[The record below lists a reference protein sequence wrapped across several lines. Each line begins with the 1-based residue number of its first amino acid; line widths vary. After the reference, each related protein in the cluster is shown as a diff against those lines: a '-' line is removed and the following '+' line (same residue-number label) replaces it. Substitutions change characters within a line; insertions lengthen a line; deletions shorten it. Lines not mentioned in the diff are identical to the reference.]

1 MAPGVSVDVVV
12 RAAVDSDSSACVDID
27 RDARRD
33 LVDHRGGEA
42 WLAEHRPLSELPEWW
57 AHSFV
62 AVIDGVVVGFLVG
75 RIDDTARG
83 RVFRIDRV
91 YVLADARELGC
102 GDDLVAAAMA
112 RATDE
117 NCRFLEAVA
126 LPGDR
131 DTKNL
136 YERAGVTAR
145 SITVSKRLSDPS
157 SSADASR

>member
-1 MAPGVSVDVVV
+1 MTVDVIV
-12 RAAVDSDSSACVDID
+12 RAAEEFDAPACVDID
-27 RDARRD
+27 AAARRD
-33 LVDHRGGEA
+33 LVDQRGGEA
-42 WLAEHRPLSELPEWW
+42 WLAEHLPLSEESEWW

-62 AVIDGVVVGFLVG
+62 AVIDDVVVGFLVG
-75 RIDDTARG
+75 RIDDTTRG

-102 GDDLVAAAMA
+102 GDELVAAAMA
-112 RATDE
+112 RATAED
-117 NCRFLEAVA
+117 CRFMEAVA

-157 SSADASR
+157 NSGDASR

>member
-1 MAPGVSVDVVV
+1 MSVDVIV
-12 RAAVDSDSSACVDID
+12 RAAREADSEQCVAID
-27 RDARRD
+27 AHARRD
-33 LVDHRGGEA
+33 LVDQRGGEA
-42 WLAEHRPLSELPEWW
+42 WLAEHAPLSRVADWW

-62 AVIDGVVVGFLVG
+62 AEIDTVVVGFLVG
-75 RIDDTARG
+75 GVDDTDRG
-83 RVFRIDRV
+83 RVFRVDRV
-91 YVLADARELGC
+91 YVVADARELGC
-102 GDDLVAAAMA
+102 GDDLLAAAMA
-112 RATDE
+112 RAGE
-117 NCRFLEAVA
+117 AGCAFLEAVA

>member
-1 MAPGVSVDVVV
+1 MSVDVIV

-27 RDARRD
+27 REARRD
-33 LVDHRGGEA
+33 LVDQRGGEA
-42 WLAEHRPLSELPEWW
+42 WLAEHAPLSDVSGWW
-57 AHSFV
+57 THSFV

-75 RIDDTARG
+75 LIDDTARG
-83 RVFRIDRV
+83 RVFRVDRV

-102 GDDLVAAAMA
+102 GDELVAAAMA

-117 NCRFLEAVA
+117 GCRFLEAVA

-157 SSADASR
+157 NSADASR

>member
-1 MAPGVSVDVVV
+1 MSVDVVV
-12 RAAVDSDSSACVDID
+12 RAAAASDVRSCSDID
-27 RDARRD
+27 AAARRD
-33 LVDHRGGEA
+33 LVDQRGGEA
-42 WLAEHRPLSELPEWW
+42 WLAEHPPLSDGADWL

-62 AVIDGVVVGFLVG
+62 AVIDDVVVGFLVG
-75 RIDDTARG
+75 TIDDTARG

-91 YVLADARELGC
+91 YVVAEAREVGC
-102 GDDLVAAAMA
+102 GDELVAMAME
-112 RATDE
+112 RASHE
-117 NCRFLEAVA
+117 SCRFLEAVA

-145 SITVSKRLSDPS
+145 SITVSKRLSGPS